1 MKIVPSLVVTFILS
15 TQCIAQNVIT
25 DTTATVIAYWN
36 KGDKAKYSL
45 KMTKEKYDN
54 GKKLSGGTSVSDI
67 DITVADATD
76 STYTLHWKYSKINLP
91 GYTNSDPLIEKL
103 TKLVEGIT
111 FKYLTEQDGSFK
123 ELANYKE
130 VQKAVNTSL
139 DDFLKMYPQ
148 KERAMIEQVKTVF
161 TSRESIEELIMKD
174 VQLVHNLYGGEYK
187 LHEKLNAETQLP
199 NVLGGN
205 PFPAV
210 LTIEMT
216 KLDKLNKT
224 CTINLDQLLD
234 TDKAAKELNAF
245 FEKTG
250 SAAMEKLADLDISDK
265 CAYDV
270 DLVTGWMKK
279 VVYTRTVVAEGK
291 KNVEIHEIT
300 KLQ

>member
-1 MKIVPSLVVTFILS
+1 MKIIPSLAVTILLS

-25 DTTATVIAYWN
+25 DTTATVLAYWN

-45 KMTKEKYDN
+45 KMTKEKYGN
-54 GKKLSGGTSVSDI
+54 GKKISGGTSESDI
-67 DITVADATD
+67 DIMVADATD

-91 GYTNSDPLIEKL
+91 GYNNSDPLIEKL

-123 ELANYKE
+123 ALVNYKE

-187 LHEKLNAETQLP
+187 LHEKLTAETQLP

-205 PFPAV
+205 PFPAI
-210 LTIEMT
+210 LTIEMVQ
-216 KLDKLNKT
+216 LDKLNKT
-224 CTINLDQLLD
+224 CTINLDQVLD
-234 TDKAAKELNAF
+234 AEKAAKEVGAF
-245 FEKTG
+245 LDKT
-250 SAAMEKLADLDISDK
+250 SNPPLEKLPDLDISDK
-265 CAYDV
+265 YAFEV

-279 VVYTRTVVAEGK
+279 VLFTRTAAAEGK

-300 KLQ
+300 KL